1 MTCHFGWQV
10 QPILATKN
18 SIYGAFL
25 ASSSLSS
32 SCNVTVVHVENKAL
46 V

>member
-18 SIYGAFL
+18 SIMGRLFL
-25 ASSSLSS
+25 H
-32 SCNVTVVHVENKAL
+32 VTVMRVENKAL
-46 V
+46 I